1 MESRNGLVH
10 VITGDG
16 RGKTTSSLGLAL
28 RAIGQGFKVYMIQ
41 FLKSGDTGELF
52 AVKKYLP
59 SMTIV
64 QFGKDALE
72 DKQLKMFEYEG
83 GNKVEIKPVGPK
95 GGGKYYHFP
104 SDNEEAEPAR
114 RALEH
119 AFNIIKKGEHDVVI
133 LDEINCSLKKGLIP
147 IQAALDL
154 IKEKPQHVE
163 LLFTGRDAPK
173 ELMEVADY
181 VSEVR
186 RIKHPYDRGILARR
200 GIEY

>member
-1 MESRNGLVH
+1 MGLTH

-52 AVKKYLP
+52 SVKKYVP
-59 SMTIV
+59 NMTIV
-64 QFGKDALE
+64 QFGKDALQ

-83 GNKVEIKPVGPK
+83 NGDKVEIKPVGPK
-95 GGGKYYHFP
+95 DGGKYYYFP
-104 SDNEEAEPAR
+104 PDNEEVEPAR

-119 AFNIIKKGEHDVVI
+119 AFQIVKNGVHDVVI

-163 LLFTGRDAPK
+163 ILFTGRDAPK
-173 ELMEVADY
+173 ELMDVADY

-186 RIKHPYDRGILARR
+186 RLKHPYDKGILARR

>member
-1 MESRNGLVH
+1 MESRMGLTH

-52 AVKKYLP
+52 SIKKYLP

-72 DKQLKMFEYEG
+72 DKQLKMFEYDG
-83 GNKVEIKPVGPK
+83 QGEIKPVGPK
-95 GGGKYYHFP
+95 GGKYYYFP
-104 SDNEEAEPAR
+104 PDNEEAEPAR

-119 AFNIIKKGEHDVVI
+119 AFNIVKKGEHDVVI

-147 IQAALDL
+147 LQAAFDL

-163 LLFTGRDAPK
+163 ILL
-173 ELMEVADY
+173 
-181 VSEVR
+181 
-186 RIKHPYDRGILARR
+186 
-200 GIEY
+200 